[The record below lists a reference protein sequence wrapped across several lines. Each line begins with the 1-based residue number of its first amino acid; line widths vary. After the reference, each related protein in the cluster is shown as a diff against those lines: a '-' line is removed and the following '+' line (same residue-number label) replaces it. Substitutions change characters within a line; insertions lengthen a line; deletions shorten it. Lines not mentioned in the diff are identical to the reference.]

1 MEAASLSAL
10 GVIGFAVAVTNMVSR
25 RIKLPP
31 VLVFLVIGAIAGPS
45 VLHLVDPE
53 EIGEVFPVT
62 IEVLVAII
70 VFEGAFSID
79 VPYLRRVGSV
89 VRNLLTVGLLITFA
103 LGALLAGLLDV
114 LPWRTALLFGA
125 LVTVTGPTVISPL
138 VRQVR
143 LNDHVRAVLLGEG
156 VLIDPVGAVFAIV
169 MLDVALSGLE
179 ADPFLFV
186 PTRLAG
192 GAIVGIAGAI
202 AVQAVLRINRT
213 PGAAESTLLLLGMS
227 VATFAVSE
235 NLIHDSGLAAMAV
248 MGVALAARPIPHAE
262 EVRDFED
269 DLSQFLVGAIYIMA
283 VATVDLEVI
292 RALWPRGFLVILG
305 LMVVV
310 RPVAVW
316 VSAFRSDLSWRERTY
331 IGMIGPRGVVAA
343 ALAAFAGDAL
353 GPSESGDT
361 LAALVFLTV
370 FLTVAVQSTY
380 AGVMAD
386 LLGVKAMRAMIA
398 GAGAVARRVGTKL
411 ANDGYDVTLID
422 LDRDATERATTEGL
436 EVEAGDATDIRFLE
450 SLDVN
455 EVKIAVGATDSDQA
469 NLLFCQYLSTASP
482 DAEVYAR
489 VSQPGAA
496 ESFRAAGIETVSSHE
511 AQSQALIDLIGAP
524 LITQALA
531 PGSGERTTISV
542 PVGSGLHGRRVRDL
556 NLPERVLVLLIQRN
570 GEDLVP
576 HGNSVLARGDRMLL
590 FGRSEPVTE
599 ARRQLIAIE

>member
-1 MEAASLSAL
+1 MEAAALSAL

-45 VLHLVDPE
+45 VLDLVNPE
-53 EIGEVFPVT
+53 EIGEVFPVA
-62 IEVLVAII
+62 IEVLVAVI

-103 LGALLAGLLDV
+103 LGALLAGVLDV

-143 LNDHVRAVLLGEG
+143 LNDHVRAVLMGEG
-156 VLIDPVGAVFAIV
+156 VLIDPVGAVFSIV

-179 ADPFLFV
+179 ADPFIFV
-186 PTRLAG
+186 PTRLGG

-202 AVQAVLRINRT
+202 AVRAVLRVNKS
-213 PGAAESTLLLLGMS
+213 PGPAEANLLLLGMA
-227 VATFAVSE
+227 VATFAAAE
-235 NLIHDSGLAAMAV
+235 NMLHDSGLAAIAV
-248 MGVALAARPIPHAE
+248 MGVLLAARPIPHAE
-262 EVRDFED
+262 QVRSFED
-269 DLSQFLVGAIYIMA
+269 DLSKFLVGAIYILA
-283 VATVDLEVI
+283 VATVDLDVV
-292 RALWPRGFLVILG
+292 RGLWPRGFIVILG
-305 LMVVV
+305 LMLVV
-310 RPVAVW
+310 RPIAVW
-316 VSAFRSDLSWRERTY
+316 VSAFRSDLSWRERSY
-331 IGMIGPRGVVAA
+331 ISLIGPRGVVAA

-353 GPSESGDT
+353 GPEEGGDV
-361 LAALVFLTV
+361 LSALVFLTV

-380 AGVMAD
+380 AGPMAD

-411 ANDGYDVTLID
+411 SNDGYDVTMID
-422 LDRDATERATTEGL
+422 LDSDAITRAEADGL
-436 EVEAGDATDIRFLE
+436 EVEPGDATDIKFLE
-450 SLDVN
+450 HLDVS
-455 EVKIAVGATDSDQA
+455 EVKIGIGATDSDQA
-469 NLLFCQYLSTASP
+469 NLLFCQYLRTASP
-482 DAEVYAR
+482 EAEVYAR

-496 ESFRAAGIETVSSHE
+496 DSFRAAGIQTVSSHE
-511 AQSQALIDLIGAP
+511 AQSLALIDLIGAP

-531 PGSGERTTISV
+531 PESGERTTISV

-556 NLPERVLVLLIQRN
+556 ALPERVLVLLIQRN

-590 FGRSEPVTE
+590 FGRADPVAE

>member
-1 MEAASLSAL
+1 MEAAALSAL

-31 VLVFLVIGAIAGPS
+31 VLIFLVIGAIAGPS
-45 VLHLVDPE
+45 VLDLVDPE
-53 EIGEVFPVT
+53 EIGEVFPVA
-62 IEVLVAII
+62 IEVLVAVI

-89 VRNLLTVGLLITFA
+89 VRNLLTVGLLITFG

-143 LNDHVRAVLLGEG
+143 LNDRVRAVLLGEG
-156 VLIDPVGAVFAIV
+156 VLIDPVGAVFSIV
-169 MLDVALSGLE
+169 MIDIALSGLE

-186 PTRLAG
+186 PTRLGG
-192 GAIVGIAGAI
+192 GAVVGIAGAI
-202 AVQAVLRINRT
+202 AVRLVLRINKE
-213 PGAAESTLLLLGMS
+213 PGAAEANLLLLGMA
-227 VATFAVSE
+227 VATFAAAE
-235 NLIHDSGLAAMAV
+235 NMLHDSGLAAIAV
-248 MGVALAARPIPHAE
+248 MGVLLAARPIPHAE
-262 EVRDFED
+262 QVRSFED
-269 DLSQFLVGAIYIMA
+269 DLSKFLVGAIYILA
-283 VATVDLEVI
+283 VATVDLDVVRE
-292 RALWPRGFLVILG
+292 LWPRGFIVILG

-316 VSAFRSDLSWRERTY
+316 VSAMRSDLTWRERSY
-331 IGMIGPRGVVAA
+331 IGLIGPRGVVAA

-353 GPSESGDT
+353 GPEEGGDV
-361 LAALVFLTV
+361 LSALVFLTV

-380 AGVMAD
+380 AGPMAD
-386 LLGVKAMRAMIA
+386 LLGVKAMRAIIA

-411 ANDGYDVTLID
+411 SNDGYDVTVID
-422 LDRDATERATTEGL
+422 ADTDAIARASADGL
-436 EVEAGDATDIRFLE
+436 EVEAGDATDIKFLE
-450 SLDVN
+450 HLDVS
-455 EVKIAVGATDSDQA
+455 EAKIAVGATDSDQA
-469 NLLFCQYLSTASP
+469 NLLFCQYLATASP
-482 DAEVYAR
+482 DAEIYAR

-496 ESFRAAGIETVSSHE
+496 DSFRAAGIQTVSSHE

-556 NLPERVLVLLIQRN
+556 DLPERVLVLLIQRN

-590 FGRSEPVTE
+590 FGRAEPVAE

>member
-1 MEAASLSAL
+1 MEAAALSAL
-10 GVIGFAVAVTNMVSR
+10 GVIGFAVSVTTMVSR
-25 RIKLPP
+25 RVRLPP
-31 VLVFLVIGAIAGPS
+31 VLLFLVVGAIAGPS

-53 EIGEVFPVT
+53 EIGEIFPVT
-62 IEVLVAII
+62 LEVLVAII

-89 VRNLLTVGLLITFA
+89 VRNLLTVGMLITFGLA
-103 LGALLAGLLDV
+103 ALLAGLLDV

-156 VLIDPVGAVFAIV
+156 VLIDPLGAVFSIV

-179 ADPFLFV
+179 ADPLIFV
-186 PTRLAG
+186 PKSLIGGAMIGLAG
-192 GAIVGIAGAI
+192 MF
-202 AVQAVLRINRT
+202 AVRGVLRLNRE
-213 PGAAESTLLLLGMS
+213 PSPAEATLLLLGMS
-227 VATFAVSE
+227 VATYAVAE
-235 NLIHDSGLAAMAV
+235 ELIHDSGLAAMAV
-248 MGVALAARPIPHAE
+248 MGIALAARPIPHGH
-262 EVRDFED
+262 EVRAFED
-269 DLSQFLVGAIYIMA
+269 DLSKFLVGAIYILA
-283 VATVDLEVI
+283 VATVDLDVV
-292 RALWPRGFLVILG
+292 RALWPKGFIVIFG

-316 VSAFRSDLSWRERTY
+316 VSAFRSDLNWRERTY
-331 IGMIGPRGVVAA
+331 IGLIGPRGVVAA

-353 GPSESGDT
+353 GPEESGDV

-380 AGVMAD
+380 AGPMAD
-386 LLGVKAMRAMIA
+386 LLGVKAMRAIIA
-398 GAGAVARRVGTKL
+398 GAGAVARRVGRRL
-411 ANDGYDVTLID
+411 ANDGYDVTVVD
-422 LDRDATERATTEGL
+422 LDKDAITRARADGL
-436 EVEAGDATDIRFLE
+436 EVQEGDATDVRFLE
-450 SLDVN
+450 HLDVD
-455 EVKIAVGATDSDQA
+455 EIKIAIGATDSDQA

-496 ESFRAAGIETVSSHE
+496 ETFRAAGIQTVSSHE
-511 AQSQALIDLIGAP
+511 AQSQALIDLIGEP
-524 LITQALA
+524 LISQAIS
-531 PGSGERTTISV
+531 PRSGERTTVSV

-556 NLPERVLVLLIQRN
+556 ALPERVLVLLIQRN
-570 GEDLVP
+570 GDDLVP

-590 FGRSEPVTE
+590 FGRAEPVAE